1 MLRSNPR
8 YQEWPYIPLSQKWQ
22 PNGVATLDSFWI
34 VPLSQLPPFGT
45 GNINYD
51 TFPTTVWQRL
61 VRSIGTNADTI
72 SETGIIVD
80 WSDNV
85 TGINNL
91 TVDNDVNIGG
101 DLNVAGTSTFD
112 GPTVVNNS
120 ITIGTWPLTYNN
132 TVTNGTQVF
141 SSTYT
146 GTYLG
151 STLNYTNVTQNYTA
165 PALISC
171 VTSPAY
177 ASPYPYPATTNQVQ
191 VVVTIA
197 STNYTVWQSITPAII
212 VYNLAWLNLQIE
224 TTPSVVAVDPLSPWI
239 TLVSICFYT
248 GNVIN
253 QNGVVQNNT
262 NNTTNNNGS
271 TINNT
276 NTTINGGT
284 YNNSILNNVTI
295 TGTVT
300 GAGVKVWPITRT
312 PAWSSYTHT
321 NALATTT
328 SVVNG
333 VSVVSGTV
341 NGNYFDFNTSVAG
354 QITFTSKDF
363 LGNSIS
369 ENGIVFYYT
378 ANY

>member
-1 MLRSNPR
+1 MLKGNPR

-22 PNGVATLDSFWI
+22 PNGVATLDATGK
-34 VPLSQLPPFGT
+34 VPLSQLPPFPSSW
-45 GNINYD
+45 IEYD
-51 TFPTTVWQRL
+51 TAPTTVGQRL

-112 GPTVVNNS
+112 WPTVVNNS
-120 ITIGTWPLTYNN
+120 ITIGTWPLTYSN

-141 SSTYT
+141 SNTYT
-146 GTYLG
+146 GNYLW

-177 ASPYPYPATTNQVQ
+177 ASPYPYPTNTNQVQ
-191 VVVTIA
+191 VVVTIGA
-197 STNYTVWQSITPAII
+197 TNYTVSQARTPAII

-224 TTPSVVAVDPLSPWI
+224 TTATVVAVDPLSPWI

-253 QNGVVQNNT
+253 QNGVIQNNT
-262 NNTTNNNGS
+262 NNTTNNVGG

-284 YNNSILNNVTI
+284 YNNSTLNNVTI
-295 TGTVT
+295 TGTVL
-300 GAGVKVWPITRT
+300 GVEMKTNEFTYISWP
-312 PAWSSYTHT
+312 
-321 NALATTT
+321 
-328 SVVNG
+328 
-333 VSVVSGTV
+333 
-341 NGNYFDFNTSVAG
+341 
-354 QITFTSKDF
+354 QTFTLTTAPAIGKYRSLYLNWMRQKNADYSVSWTTLTITMSLLGWDF
-363 LGNSIS
+363 INFDY
-369 ENGIVFYYT
+369 IV
-378 ANY
+378 